1 MLLCAK
7 CHGESRVVDSRPS
20 NTNTRR
26 RRECLTCKH
35 RWSTMEISSEL
46 AQTFQD
52 RLAHLRVTVADLKR
66 MIRDMDKTLGD
77 H

>member
-7 CHGESRVVDSRPS
+7 CHGESRVVDSRVS
-20 NTNTRR
+20 NANTRR

-46 AQTFQD
+46 AETFQD
-52 RLAHLRVTVADLKR
+52 RLTTLRVSLSDLKQ
-66 MIRDMDKTLGD
+66 MIRVIEKTLGD